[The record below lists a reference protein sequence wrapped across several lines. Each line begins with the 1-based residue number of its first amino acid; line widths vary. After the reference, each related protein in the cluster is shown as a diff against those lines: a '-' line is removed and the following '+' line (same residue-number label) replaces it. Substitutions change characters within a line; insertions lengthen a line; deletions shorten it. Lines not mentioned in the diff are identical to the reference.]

1 MGAQRCDARWHVAEG
16 IYARAIGLPLE
27 SIASAVMPS
36 GMDVVQRLLKELG
49 STDADGSATLEAA
62 KFGFRNGYVTLPWLG
77 GRTIWAA
84 QEFALRL
91 QRKTG
96 CLIAG
101 IGHHRVVE
109 AGRTSGHA

>member
-1 MGAQRCDARWHVAEG
+1 
-16 IYARAIGLPLE
+16 
-27 SIASAVMPS
+27 MPS

-49 STDADGSATLEAA
+49 STDADGSATLGGA